1 MSGKWGKN
9 LSVNRPSW
17 TPLMLHQIGIRYTV
31 LVLQQCS
38 SGWHTFT
45 WPVNPLNVVAAMNKK
60 KKDNGVARVSCMRRK
75 SYTEFFC
82 MTRTTF
88 SFFILVDLNLFT
100 SMVLK
105 ILTKK
110 IKEHNLERL
119 QEINLLTDITHNS
132 QELHSFDFS
141 LSSFVLCNNN

>member
-1 MSGKWGKN
+1 
-9 LSVNRPSW
+9 
-17 TPLMLHQIGIRYTV
+17 
-31 LVLQQCS
+31 
-38 SGWHTFT
+38 
-45 WPVNPLNVVAAMNKK
+45 
-60 KKDNGVARVSCMRRK
+60 MRRK

-88 SFFILVDLNLFT
+88 SLFILVDLNLFT

-119 QEINLLTDITHNS
+119 QEINLLTDVTHNS
-132 QELHSFDFS
+132 QELHSFGFS
-141 LSSFVLCNNN
+141 LSSFVFCNNN